1 MQVCTSLQTDN
12 HASTSPLSFLQA
24 GCPSYCPTNS
34 IKALKAILNK
44 NNKQKLQ
51 EAHYWIYGWQK
62 YFRIR
67 NWAPV
72 SQHVIILQ
80 CINLFSNRLYFIFN
94 IHSFLWCQAFSYIF
108 DILYPSLYG
117 NINCHFD
124 YTVVQKTGPRLYF
137 AIFVEVKLKCSRGLV
152 FEPVCVCCKVVM
164 LLEAFFCLKLWSNR
178 ENLWVMPVISVQ
190 ITCYILCFLLKGT
203 QISIM

>member
-1 MQVCTSLQTDN
+1 VAVATAGHMQVCTSLQTDN

-67 NWAPV
+67 N
-72 SQHVIILQ
+72 
-80 CINLFSNRLYFIFN
+80 
-94 IHSFLWCQAFSYIF
+94 
-108 DILYPSLYG
+108 
-117 NINCHFD
+117 
-124 YTVVQKTGPRLYF
+124 
-137 AIFVEVKLKCSRGLV
+137 
-152 FEPVCVCCKVVM
+152 
-164 LLEAFFCLKLWSNR
+164 
-178 ENLWVMPVISVQ
+178 
-190 ITCYILCFLLKGT
+190 
-203 QISIM
+203 